1 MVEKL
6 GLCDK
11 PSYFPRAKRDQE
23 QVEVFRR
30 LLQTD
35 NIAPV
40 DGAVSVSG
48 WLRLSN
54 EPQQVSQGSS
64 VSVERTTAPHTSAT
78 ARATH
83 RSFIFSACFLNFS
96 ANSISADLT

>member
-78 ARATH
+78 ARAITGLL
-83 RSFIFSACFLNFS
+83 FFQPAF
-96 ANSISADLT
+96 